1 MSQPARRTTL
11 AGVAAVLLLLP
22 LITRAQ
28 QTPAPQRTPPLIRS
42 QITAV
47 PVDVRVLD
55 RDGKPVTGLTAA
67 DFTVLEDGVPQV
79 IRHFSE
85 RTFTPEPIP
94 AGTPAMQPQLR
105 AAGNDTAAA
114 SNRRVF
120 LIILGRGRH
129 QVVSK
134 YVESLSEFIGK
145 QLMPQ
150 DLVAVMAWNRATD
163 FTNDHA
169 LIARILTRYRA
180 EHEKVESQLRHHFS
194 GLAAIYGSPE
204 IPPRIQKAIDDVY
217 ADAAALRPRSVS
229 TTSSDVDA
237 RVGRMRSSAE
247 DIQRNEITKAFPDAT
262 FMPDTRA
269 EILADLAGMP
279 FDEYVSRSAESMQ
292 DLMSLYRAIDYLK
305 YLEGEKHIVFL
316 TEGGIDMPLLPGN
329 RDLANAAADARIA
342 LNIVQTGG
350 MVGAAPARIV
360 LGPNGSQIVMAPL
373 PSPGTVFN
381 QGFSTRDLRMVAD
394 VTGGSLSAYKRGPEA
409 FSRLKD
415 SLGSQYLIAYAPAR
429 PATDGR
435 FRDITI
441 RVNRPG
447 VRVQYRRGYLASAR
461 VVPLDRRDFITFT
474 RIRAAA
480 RFGRPIDH
488 ILVSLAQ
495 PADAVADPKVLDVE
509 VKIDVSKLAL
519 PLQDGVRKGAL
530 DVALYVGDANE
541 KPIGEALNRV
551 DLSFTE
557 AAFQRSLETGAWFV
571 VRVPVRGTPR
581 HVKAVVY
588 DYGSDLVGSTSA
600 ATPLKPRK

>member
-1 MSQPARRTTL
+1 MSQSVRRPTL

-22 LITRAQ
+22 LFARAQ
-28 QTPAPQRTPPLIRS
+28 QAPAPQRTPPLIRS

-55 RDGKPVTGLTAA
+55 RDGKPVSGLTAA
-67 DFTVLEDGVPQV
+67 DFTVFEDGVPQV

-85 RTFTPEPIP
+85 HTFTPEPVVPGAP
-94 AGTPAMQPQLR
+94 ALQPQLR
-105 AAGNDTAAA
+105 GAGNDAAAA

-129 QVVSK
+129 QAVSK
-134 YVESLSEFIGK
+134 YVESLTQFVGK

-169 LIARILTRYRA
+169 LIARVLTRYRA
-180 EHEKVESQLRHHFS
+180 EHEKIESMLRHHFS

-204 IPPRIQKAIDDVY
+204 ITPRIQKAIDDVY
-217 ADAAALRPRSVS
+217 ADAASLRPRSVS
-229 TTSSDVDA
+229 TTSSDVDTRVA
-237 RVGRMRSSAE
+237 RARASAE
-247 DIQRNEITKAFPDAT
+247 EIQRNELIKTFPDT
-262 FMPDTRA
+262 NFMPDTRA
-269 EILADLAGMP
+269 DILAELAGMP
-279 FDEYVSRSAESMQ
+279 FDEYVNRSAESMQ

-316 TEGGIDMPLLPGN
+316 TEAGIDMPLLPGN

-373 PSPGTVFN
+373 PSSAAVFN
-381 QGFSTRDLRMVAD
+381 QGSSTRDLRMVAD

-409 FSRLKD
+409 FARLKD
-415 SLGSQYLIAYAPAR
+415 SLGSQYLIAYTPAK

-441 RVNRPG
+441 QVKRPG

-495 PADAVADPKVLDVE
+495 PPSAGADPNLLDVE
-509 VKIDVSKLAL
+509 VKVDVSKLAL
-519 PLQDGVRKGAL
+519 PLTDGVRKGSL
-530 DVALYVGDANE
+530 DVALYVGDAKQ

-557 AAFQRSLETGAWFV
+557 AAYQRSLETGAWFV
-571 VRVPVRGTPR
+571 VRVPVRGAPR

-600 ATPLKPRK
+600 ETPLKPRK